1 MTSVVPCDLTLG
13 LELEAIATGSASG
26 QKPSKLIADAINNAN
41 LGVTA
46 RVSGTSH
53 DGGEREWLVTKDPTI
68 AKGHESLFDPVAEG
82 VLASPVFVDR
92 ALPHRSPDKS
102 Q

>member
-46 RVSGTSH
+46 RVSH